1 MCALKDK
8 KSKEDNSNLV
18 YQIKCNECDS
28 VYIGESGRELKERLH
43 EHRRNLASK
52 YENCRDSGHDINF
65 ENVEILA
72 NCNRRNIRLFL
83 EASFSKANSLSI
95 NRHLEIPPYY
105 NEIINKYAK
114 K

>member
-1 MCALKDK
+1 MLNFVDVREVAL
-8 KSKEDNSNLV
+8 
-18 YQIKCNECDS
+18 
-28 VYIGESGRELKERLH
+28 
-43 EHRRNLASK
+43 
-52 YENCRDSGHDINF
+52 
-65 ENVEILA
+65 LA
-72 NCNRRNIRLFL
+72 NCNRRNVRLFL

>member
-8 KSKEDNSNLV
+8 KNKEDNSNVV

-28 VYIGESGRELKERLH
+28 V
-43 EHRRNLASK
+43 
-52 YENCRDSGHDINF
+52 HDINF

-72 NCNRRNIRLFL
+72 NCNRRNVRLFL

-114 K
+114 I

>member
-1 MCALKDK
+1 M
-8 KSKEDNSNLV
+8 V

-52 YENCRDSGHDINF
+52 YENCRDSGNDINF

-72 NCNRRNIRLFL
+72 NCNRRNVRLFL
-83 EASFSKANSLSI
+83 EASFSKANSRSI